1 MKKNKKNLIIT
12 GTLAALCICVL
23 AGVCFLTRTPEKE
36 FVPAA
41 TEETEASDSQW
52 TEKTETGSPEPSLN
66 IGSGAG
72 AETEVRE
79 GTEKDNTQTVIHEE
93 KGEVVTDL
101 SGSKPQ
107 ANTSSEK
114 PSAPPVITEDA
125 TDPDNPP
132 AYDEE
137 IPAAPEAAPSES
149 NSGNTDGSHSGQVYD
164 PVFGWIDAGTTQGQ
178 VIDNDGDINK
188 QVGTMD

>member
-1 MKKNKKNLIIT
+1 MKKIKKNLIIT
-12 GTLAALCICVL
+12 GTLAALCICIL
-23 AGVCFLTRTPEKE
+23 AGVYFLTRTPETA
-36 FVPAA
+36 FVPSA

-52 TEKTETGSPEPSLN
+52 TEKAETVSPEPSLN
-66 IGSGAG
+66 TDSGAS

-79 GTEKDNTQTVIHEE
+79 GTEKDNTQAVIREE
-93 KGEVVTDL
+93 KDEVITDL

-107 ANTSSEK
+107 EDASSEK

-132 AYDEE
+132 SYDEE
-137 IPAAPEAAPSES
+137 VPTAPEAAPSDS
-149 NSGNTDGSHSGQVYD
+149 NSGNTDDSHSGQVYD